1 MYSVALSAS
10 AEIAKFHYCEDYIGS
25 NERVKIDVSDV
36 SVCQYCLCV
45 QKRKIARKKTVQ
57 KLWERDVDFAGSG
70 KIRSLLRDAKLEQVR
85 DLVDGAA

>member
-45 QKRKIARKKTVQ
+45 QKQKIARKKTVQ
-57 KLWERDVDFAGSG
+57 KL
-70 KIRSLLRDAKLEQVR
+70 
-85 DLVDGAA
+85 